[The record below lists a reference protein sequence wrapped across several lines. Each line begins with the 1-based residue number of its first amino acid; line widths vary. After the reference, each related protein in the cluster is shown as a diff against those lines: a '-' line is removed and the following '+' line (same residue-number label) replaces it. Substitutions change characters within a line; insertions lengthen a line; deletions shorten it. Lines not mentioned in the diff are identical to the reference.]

1 MWKSGTFELEDINEI
16 VFFDISYPGM
26 GDPGCVIFI
35 TRSGD
40 EYIISQQGTDWHLA
54 DIVKLF
60 PDIYEVWENQENG
73 AKDEYGF
80 TAINNWKIIPEFA
93 GVFFV
98 RTDFFEKFNFK
109 YQAASASEKE
119 FPCSIARLL
128 FGRESYAPNERMVY
142 AKNQECWNQD
152 IQEEIAGKREIE
164 KNRLSD
170 TDVPWMKYYNT
181 IGEGYVKFWIR
192 KNNDGTLT
200 GFRWLIQVQKEEYQE
215 GSYKSDAPIECYNLF
230 LQKYENMDAKLFN
243 DLENIYFTYV
253 QCHEA
258 GKFIR
263 SYKKIEKAK
272 KAVSIRNEWIGWGN
286 VNKKMYICL
295 IMSTSKS
302 KLKAIHTFI
311 VFLDMDGVLNTRKT
325 CELSI
330 II

>member
-1 MWKSGTFELEDINEI
+1 MWKSGTFELEDINETVINEI

-73 AKDEYGF
+73 AKDQYGF

-98 RTDFFEKFNFK
+98 RTNFFEKFNFK
-109 YQAASASEKE
+109 YQEASASEKE

-128 FGRESYAPNERMVY
+128 FGRESYAPDERMVY

-181 IGEGYVKFWIR
+181 VGEGYIKFWIR

-263 SYKKIEKAK
+263 SYKKLEKAK

-286 VNKKMYICL
+286 VNKKMYI
-295 IMSTSKS
+295 
-302 KLKAIHTFI
+302 
-311 VFLDMDGVLNTRKT
+311 
-325 CELSI
+325 
-330 II
+330 

>member
-1 MWKSGTFELEDINEI
+1 MWKSGTFELEDINETLINEI

-60 PDIYEVWENQENG
+60 PDIYEVWKNQENG

-128 FGRESYAPNERMVY
+128 FGRESYAPDERMVY

-170 TDVPWMKYYNT
+170 TDVP
-181 IGEGYVKFWIR
+181 
-192 KNNDGTLT
+192 
-200 GFRWLIQVQKEEYQE
+200 
-215 GSYKSDAPIECYNLF
+215 
-230 LQKYENMDAKLFN
+230 
-243 DLENIYFTYV
+243 
-253 QCHEA
+253 
-258 GKFIR
+258 
-263 SYKKIEKAK
+263 
-272 KAVSIRNEWIGWGN
+272 
-286 VNKKMYICL
+286 
-295 IMSTSKS
+295 
-302 KLKAIHTFI
+302 
-311 VFLDMDGVLNTRKT
+311 
-325 CELSI
+325 
-330 II
+330 

>member
-1 MWKSGTFELEDINEI
+1 MWKSGTFELEDINETLINEI

-26 GDPGCVIFI
+26 GDPECVIFI

-60 PDIYEVWENQENG
+60 PDIYEVWKNQENG

-119 FPCSIARLL
+119 IPCSIARLL
-128 FGRESYAPNERMVY
+128 FGRESYAPDERMVY

-181 IGEGYVKFWIR
+181 IGEGYIKFWIR

-286 VNKKMYICL
+286 VNKKNVY
-295 IMSTSKS
+295 
-302 KLKAIHTFI
+302 KLDYEYLKKQIEGNSHI
-311 VFLDMDGVLNTRKT
+311 Y
-325 CELSI
+325 SI
-330 II
+330 S

>member
-181 IGEGYVKFWIR
+181 IGEGYIKFWIR

>member
-1 MWKSGTFELEDINEI
+1 MWKSGTFELEDINETLINEI

-60 PDIYEVWENQENG
+60 PDIYEVWKNQENG

-128 FGRESYAPNERMVY
+128 FGRESYAPDERMVY

-152 IQEEIAGKREIE
+152 IQEEIARQREIE

-181 IGEGYVKFWIR
+181 IGEGYIKFWIR

-215 GSYKSDAPIECYNLF
+215 GSYKSDAPVECYNLF

-286 VNKKMYICL
+286 VNKKMYI
-295 IMSTSKS
+295 
-302 KLKAIHTFI
+302 
-311 VFLDMDGVLNTRKT
+311 
-325 CELSI
+325 
-330 II
+330 

>member
-1 MWKSGTFELEDINEI
+1 MWKSRTFELEDINETVINEI

-98 RTDFFEKFNFK
+98 RTNFFEKFNFK
-109 YQAASASEKE
+109 YQEASASEKE

-128 FGRESYAPNERMVY
+128 FGRESYAPDERMVY

-181 IGEGYVKFWIR
+181 VGEGYIKFWIR

-263 SYKKIEKAK
+263 SYKKLEKAK

-286 VNKKMYICL
+286 VNKKNVYMIDYEY
-295 IMSTSKS
+295 
-302 KLKAIHTFI
+302 LKKQIEGDSQI
-311 VFLDMDGVLNTRKT
+311 Y
-325 CELSI
+325 SI
-330 II
+330 P

>member
-1 MWKSGTFELEDINEI
+1 MWKSGTFELEDINETLINEI

-26 GDPGCVIFI
+26 GDHECVIFI

-60 PDIYEVWENQENG
+60 PDIYEVWKNQENG

-119 FPCSIARLL
+119 IPCSIARLL
-128 FGRESYAPNERMVY
+128 FGRESYAPDERMVY

-181 IGEGYVKFWIR
+181 IGEGYIKFWIR

-286 VNKKMYICL
+286 VNKKNVY
-295 IMSTSKS
+295 
-302 KLKAIHTFI
+302 KLDYEYLKKQIEGNSHI
-311 VFLDMDGVLNTRKT
+311 Y
-325 CELSI
+325 SI
-330 II
+330 S

>member
-1 MWKSGTFELEDINEI
+1 MWKSGTFELEDINETLINEI

-128 FGRESYAPNERMVY
+128 FGRESYAPDERMVY

-181 IGEGYVKFWIR
+181 IGEGYIKFWIR

-258 GKFIR
+258 GKFVR

-272 KAVSIRNEWIGWGN
+272 KAVSTRNEWIGWGN
-286 VNKKMYICL
+286 VNKKNVYMLDYEY
-295 IMSTSKS
+295 
-302 KLKAIHTFI
+302 LKKQIEGDSHI
-311 VFLDMDGVLNTRKT
+311 Y
-325 CELSI
+325 SI
-330 II
+330 S

>member
-1 MWKSGTFELEDINEI
+1 MWKSGTFELEDINETLINEI

-128 FGRESYAPNERMVY
+128 FGRGRYAPNERMVY
-142 AKNQECWNQD
+142 VRTQECWNQD

-181 IGEGYVKFWIR
+181 IGEGYIKFWIR

-200 GFRWLIQVQKEEYQE
+200 GFRWIIQVQKEEYQE
-215 GSYKSDAPIECYNLF
+215 GSYKSDAPVECYNLF

-243 DLENIYFTYV
+243 DLENIYFAYV

-263 SYKKIEKAK
+263 SYKKLEKAK

-286 VNKKMYICL
+286 VNKKNVYMIDYEY
-295 IMSTSKS
+295 
-302 KLKAIHTFI
+302 LKKQIEGDSHI
-311 VFLDMDGVLNTRKT
+311 Y
-325 CELSI
+325 SI
-330 II
+330 S

>member
-1 MWKSGTFELEDINEI
+1 MWKSGTFELEDINETLINEI

-98 RTDFFEKFNFK
+98 RTNFFEKFNFK

-128 FGRESYAPNERMVY
+128 FGRESYAPDERMVY

-181 IGEGYVKFWIR
+181 IGEGYIKFWIR

-263 SYKKIEKAK
+263 SYKKLEKAK

-286 VNKKMYICL
+286 VNKKMYI
-295 IMSTSKS
+295 
-302 KLKAIHTFI
+302 
-311 VFLDMDGVLNTRKT
+311 
-325 CELSI
+325 
-330 II
+330 

>member
-1 MWKSGTFELEDINEI
+1 MWKSGTFELEDINETLINEI

-128 FGRESYAPNERMVY
+128 FGRESYAPDERMVY

-181 IGEGYVKFWIR
+181 IGEGYIKFWIR

-263 SYKKIEKAK
+263 SYKKLEKAK

-286 VNKKMYICL
+286 VNKKNVYMIDYEY
-295 IMSTSKS
+295 
-302 KLKAIHTFI
+302 LKKQIEGDSQI
-311 VFLDMDGVLNTRKT
+311 Y
-325 CELSI
+325 SI
-330 II
+330 P

>member
-1 MWKSGTFELEDINEI
+1 MWKSGTFELEDINETLINEI

-26 GDPGCVIFI
+26 GDPECVIFI

-40 EYIISQQGTDWHLA
+40 EYIISQQGTDWHLV

-60 PDIYEVWENQENG
+60 PDIYEVWKNQENG

-109 YQAASASEKE
+109 YQAASTSEKE
-119 FPCSIARLL
+119 IPCSIARLL
-128 FGRESYAPNERMVY
+128 FGRESYAPDERMVY

-164 KNRLSD
+164 KNCLSD

-181 IGEGYVKFWIR
+181 IGEGYIKFWIR

-258 GKFIR
+258 GKFVR

-272 KAVSIRNEWIGWGN
+272 KAVSTRNEWIGWGN
-286 VNKKMYICL
+286 VNKKNVYMLDYEY
-295 IMSTSKS
+295 
-302 KLKAIHTFI
+302 LKKQIEGDSHI
-311 VFLDMDGVLNTRKT
+311 Y
-325 CELSI
+325 SI
-330 II
+330 S

>member
-1 MWKSGTFELEDINEI
+1 MWKSGTFELEDINETLINEI

-60 PDIYEVWENQENG
+60 PDIYEVWKNQENG

-128 FGRESYAPNERMVY
+128 FGRESYAPDERMVY

-181 IGEGYVKFWIR
+181 IGEGYIKFWIR

-263 SYKKIEKAK
+263 SYKKLEKAK

-286 VNKKMYICL
+286 VNKKNVYMIDYEY
-295 IMSTSKS
+295 
-302 KLKAIHTFI
+302 LKKQIEGDSQI
-311 VFLDMDGVLNTRKT
+311 Y
-325 CELSI
+325 SI
-330 II
+330 P

>member
-1 MWKSGTFELEDINEI
+1 MWKSGTFELEDINETLINEI

-40 EYIISQQGTDWHLA
+40 EYIISQRGTDWHLA

-181 IGEGYVKFWIR
+181 IGEGYIKFWIR

-263 SYKKIEKAK
+263 SYKKLEKAK

-286 VNKKMYICL
+286 VNKKNVYMIDYEY
-295 IMSTSKS
+295 
-302 KLKAIHTFI
+302 LKKQIEGNSHI
-311 VFLDMDGVLNTRKT
+311 Y
-325 CELSI
+325 SI
-330 II
+330 S